1 MPRPK
6 AGDPSK
12 SDFVRQNLNVP
23 AAELVEKAKA
33 AGIKLTPS
41 LVYKARSRTGGRK
54 TAARRGR
61 RGGKRSGNAS
71 DFVRSM
77 PRDMPAKQVIA
88 AAARKG
94 IKMSANLV
102 YMVRSKARTQG
113 PGGGAR
119 GRRGRRRRGQGGAAD
134 TVAFKRMALGMGLAR
149 ARQELDE
156 LERGLAQLI
165 GS

>member
-12 SDFVRQNLNVP
+12 SDFVRKHLNVP

-41 LVYKARSRTGGRK
+41 LVYKVRSRTGSGK
-54 TAARRGR
+54 AARRGR
-61 RGGKRSGNAS
+61 RAGGSGRPNAS

-77 PRDMPAKQVIA
+77 PRTMPAKDVISA
-88 AAARKG
+88 AAKKG

-102 YMVRSKARTQG
+102 YMVRSKARSK
-113 PGGGAR
+113 GGAPAGVRGRR
-119 GRRGRRRRGQGGAAD
+119 GRRGRRRAGVAD
-134 TVAFKRMALGMGLAR
+134 VVAF
-149 ARQELDE
+149 
-156 LERGLAQLI
+156 
-165 GS
+165 